1 MLPDKTRIEY
11 WYKKP
16 HELLQHYVRF
26 IFSCE
31 AFQEVSRIDFTIGG
45 DPGKGQIRVMFKM
58 IIRYSSNKPPVS
70 ENFQVANINYAKDDI
85 TVLRDT
91 VLKPIGKTSKKN
103 SYF

>member
-26 IFSCE
+26 ISSRE
-31 AFQEVSRIDFTIGG
+31 AFQEISSIDFTIGG
-45 DPGKGQIRVMFKM
+45 DHEKGRFRMMFKM
-58 IIRYSSNKPPVS
+58 IIRSSSNKPPVS
-70 ENFQVANINYAKDDI
+70 ESFQVTNINYAKDDI

-91 VLKPIGKTSKKN
+91 ALKPIGKTSKKN